1 MKQRDLKQM
10 GSFLLASAM
19 VLTMFPTFSA
29 TVHAEENKLP
39 TKEQFATVEELKS
52 FNTNDKDGEIN
63 SAKVYFGNSDQQWW
77 IAGSQQ
83 EHGLTLLA
91 ASPLATNLEFE
102 PDRSKK
108 IYESSWNCTYPD
120 GEPSEVYASHYGAST
135 IRTRLQSLETSY
147 FTNAEQNLM
156 NTTTIYTNDTK
167 NNSVYSITDKLYL
180 AYGVYVFPNYDPI
193 YKYITVGTNGSD
205 NNLQSLNTALRVD
218 TRYWGK
224 QSFWLRAP
232 FISSVK
238 DYNRALLASVSKA
251 VSNNFIVKAEY
262 ALVPAFEL
270 NLSSVIF
277 SYKGRITDNETTDL
291 QYCTLS

>member
-1 MKQRDLKQM
+1 MKQRYLKQM

-108 IYESSWNCTYPD
+108 Y
-120 GEPSEVYASHYGAST
+120 
-135 IRTRLQSLETSY
+135 
-147 FTNAEQNLM
+147 M
-156 NTTTIYTNDTK
+156 
-167 NNSVYSITDKLYL
+167 
-180 AYGVYVFPNYDPI
+180 
-193 YKYITVGTNGSD
+193 
-205 NNLQSLNTALRVD
+205 
-218 TRYWGK
+218 
-224 QSFWLRAP
+224 
-232 FISSVK
+232 
-238 DYNRALLASVSKA
+238 KA
-251 VSNNFIVKAEY
+251 VGIVHILMVSHQKFMQATMGQV
-262 ALVPAFEL
+262 L
-270 NLSSVIF
+270 
-277 SYKGRITDNETTDL
+277 
-291 QYCTLS
+291 